1 MLFPVMKELEKISQ
15 KTPGE
20 VMLSIQGQVIK
31 PEALLAHVNLAAY
44 NLILER
50 EREERNTDIIKGL
63 NVWPMYMNSKYDSLV
78 RHQCGW
84 AENKEGII
92 PQEECR

>member
-1 MLFPVMKELEKISQ
+1 MKELEKISQ

-31 PEALLAHVNLAAY
+31 PKVLLAHVNLAAY

-50 EREERNTDIIKGL
+50 EKEERNTD
-63 NVWPMYMNSKYDSLV
+63 Y
-78 RHQCGW
+78 HQR
-84 AENKEGII
+84 AKRLASVYEFKI
-92 PQEECR
+92 